1 MDCQLLAH
9 LPKYFLHSSWCE
21 DWEVEC
27 KVILSKSSW
36 SIDIWT
42 CRWAHKCDL
51 CVVYICIVCILT
63 VCVLHFFL
71 SYCLKWPGLDIKL
84 FNIEGGWAILG
95 LVVYPYHSGSW
106 ASESVSSVQRTIS
119 RWWHLHV
126 DNFNPYL
133 SCPQSLG
140 RLPAFYLHWDAMC
153 LGCSSLLFLTCFQL
167 VIPQLSF
174 QSSSSSTPSWPPA
187 ALCIILTFNVPICA
201 TVTVTITLG
210 HTQSIAGFLKAL
222 GRQEMS
228 LVPTVLSIWSDTTK
242 RKKKFWD

>member
-51 CVVYICIVCILT
+51 CVVYICIVRILT
-63 VCVLHFFL
+63 LCVLHFFL

-95 LVVYPYHSGSW
+95 LAVYPYHSGSW

-133 SCPQSLG
+133 SCLQPSILRHSQPSTCTGMQCVWDALLSSF
-140 RLPAFYLHWDAMC
+140 LPA
-153 LGCSSLLFLTCFQL
+153 SSWWSPHSAFK
-167 VIPQLSF
+167 
-174 QSSSSSTPSWPPA
+174 A
-187 ALCIILTFNVPICA
+187 A
-201 TVTVTITLG
+201 
-210 HTQSIAGFLKAL
+210 
-222 GRQEMS
+222 
-228 LVPTVLSIWSDTTK
+228 
-242 RKKKFWD
+242 